1 MLFQVVVP
9 GSEVG
14 VMKAPVLGARPYG
27 NALAIIHTQQSN
39 TFDMLNSLT
48 TSVVSIHSNKPV
60 FVLKLIPQRYFQNS
74 ESIDLKALLH
84 MWSSNKAEM

>member
-60 FVLKLIPQRYFQNS
+60 FVLKLIPTLFSKFGEHWS
-74 ESIDLKALLH
+74 ESAATH
-84 MWSSNKAEM
+84 VEQ